1 MNAKVMFLIALILT
15 AFLYPVVSNVVYNVV
30 LPSVNVNAFLNVV
43 GGVSP
48 CGDDGDP
55 MPGEWYP
62 T

>member
-1 MNAKVMFLIALILT
+1 MFLIALILT

-30 LPSVNVNAFLNVV
+30 LPSVDVNAFLNVV

-48 CGDDGDP
+48 CGDGGDP
-55 MPGEWYP
+55 IPGGGEWHP